1 MSQSDYLKH
10 KKTAHILKENKL
22 PPILNSAD
30 YTAYTRFQLTNTIIN
45 DEEAN
50 YGEIVP
56 EGKKK
61 IFGMEINV
69 SNCPSFILC
78 SSTDTRPNRVL
89 LKNVYS
95 EPRELKKSTAYAPD
109 RFANCNCSKLYSKYR
124 DRDIQCCSKS
134 RLRMQSLKPITKPI

>member
-45 DEEAN
+45 DEETN

-95 EPRELKKSTAYAPD
+95 EPKELKKSTAYAPD
-109 RFANCNCSKLYSKYR
+109 RFANCNCSKLYSKDR
-124 DRDIQCCSKS
+124 DRDIQCCTKSK
-134 RLRMQSLKPITKPI
+134 LRMQSLRPLTKPI

>member
-45 DEEAN
+45 DEETN

-61 IFGMEINV
+61 IFGSDDLAYSYALGNSDRLPVSLINFLNW
-69 SNCPSFILC
+69 SLDDS
-78 SSTDTRPNRVL
+78 
-89 LKNVYS
+89 
-95 EPRELKKSTAYAPD
+95 
-109 RFANCNCSKLYSKYR
+109 
-124 DRDIQCCSKS
+124 DIDF
-134 RLRMQSLKPITKPI
+134 LT

>member
-10 KKTAHILKENKL
+10 KKTAHLLKENKL

-30 YTAYTRFQLTNTIIN
+30 YTAYTRFELTNTIIN
-45 DEEAN
+45 DEETN

-78 SSTDTRPNRVL
+78 NSTDTRPNRVL

-95 EPRELKKSTAYAPD
+95 EPREIKKSTAYAPD
-109 RFANCNCSKLYSKYR
+109 RFANCNCSKLYSKN
-124 DRDIQCCSKS
+124 RDIRCCTKS
-134 RLRMQSLKPITKPI
+134 RLRMQSLKPLTKPI